1 MISLDLCKS
10 MPFKWAVGVQVLISC
25 CSSSVQVEPF
35 SLQLHPCRV
44 SFWRI
49 DMNFAVEPV

>member
-10 MPFKWAVGVQVLISC
+10 MSFKWAVGVQVLISC

-44 SFWRI
+44 IFWRI